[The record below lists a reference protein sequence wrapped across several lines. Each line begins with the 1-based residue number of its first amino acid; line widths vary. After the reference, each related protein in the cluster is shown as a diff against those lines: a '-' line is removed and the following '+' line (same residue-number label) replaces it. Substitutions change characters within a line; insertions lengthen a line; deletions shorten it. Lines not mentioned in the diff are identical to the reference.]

1 MAKASSGVAKKGKVT
16 GTSKV
21 ASGNLDQLGRLPSLM
36 SNTIAKKGASTYVTN
51 IGTPLKSGKSKATKT
66 KSATP
71 KKTEQQKLADQYKAL
86 AERLKANNTAD
97 INAYNAEQQ
106 RLANQQRATIG
117 GQYDKQQNQNYINY
131 MMNQRDLPGQL
142 ARLGITGGASE
153 SSQLRANTN
162 YENIKNNTESERNSA
177 LNNITNTMNNNLA
190 QYRLSAASDLRNK
203 LYANEQQRLAA
214 AQKLKEQ
221 QQARQ
226 DAKKQRQYERYRDTI
241 RRFDTIGKVDKA
253 IAKARKSKKPSWQI
267 QLLQAQRAD
276 LVKLAKEEAKTS
288 GGSGG
293 GRSGGGGGYRRSYRR
308 YGSGGSSSS
317 TVETPKE
324 KKDEKEKTVKKKAKK
339 KKYSKYTAK
348 GKGKNYFPMLG
359 DYGSMSV
366 KWVKK

>member
-1 MAKASSGVAKKGKVT
+1 MAKSASGVAKKGKVT
-16 GTSKV
+16 GTAKK
-21 ASGNLDQLGRLPSLM
+21 ATGNLDQLGRLPSLM
-36 SNTIAKKGASTYVTN
+36 ANTIANKGASTYAGNV
-51 IGTPLKSGKSKATKT
+51 GTPLKTAGTKATKT

-71 KKTEQQKLADQYKAL
+71 KKTEQQILADQYKAL
-86 AERLKANNTAD
+86 AERLKANNMAD

-203 LYANEQQRLAA
+203 LYANEHERLAA

-226 DAKKQRQYERYRDTI
+226 DAKKQRRYERYRDTI

-253 IAKARKSKKPSWQI
+253 IAKAKKTKQPSWKI

-293 GRSGGGGGYRRSYRR
+293 RSSGGGGYRRSYSRR
-308 YGSGGSSSS
+308 SYGGGGSSTE
-317 TVETPKE
+317 TVKTPKE
-324 KKDEKEKTVKKKAKK
+324 KDEKEKTVKKKAKK
-339 KKYSKYTAK
+339 KKTSKYTAK

>member
-1 MAKASSGVAKKGKVT
+1 MAKGYETKFTKVSAKSTKV
-16 GTSKV
+16 
-21 ASGNLDQLGRLPSLM
+21 
-36 SNTIAKKGASTYVTN
+36 
-51 IGTPLKSGKSKATKT
+51 
-66 KSATP
+66 TP
-71 KKTEQQKLADQYKAL
+71 KKTPAKAKAKPMTEQQKLNDQYKKMAQ
-86 AERLKANNTAD
+86 RLQKNNTDD

-106 RLANQQRATIG
+106 RLASQQKLQTGA
-117 GQYDKQQNQNYINY
+117 QYDKQQNQNYINY
-131 MMNQRDLPGQL
+131 MMNQKALPGQL
-142 ARLGITGGASE
+142 ARLGITGGAAE

-162 YENIKNNTESERNSA
+162 YENVKNSTESERNSA
-177 LNNITNTMNNNLA
+177 LNNITNTMNNNMA

-221 QQARQ
+221 QLARS
-226 DAKKQRQYERYRDTI
+226 DAKKQRRYERYRDTI

-253 IAKARKSKKPSWQI
+253 IARARKSKQPSWKI

-276 LVKLAKEEAKTS
+276 LVKLAKEEGKTS

-293 GRSGGGGGYRRSYRR
+293 GRSGGGGGYRRSYSRR
-308 YGSGGSSSS
+308 SYGGGGSSTE
-317 TVETPKE
+317 TVKTPKE
-324 KKDEKEKTVKKKAKK
+324 KDEKEKTAKKKAKK
-339 KKYSKYTAK
+339 KKNSKYTAK

>member
-1 MAKASSGVAKKGKVT
+1 MAKSGVAKKGKVT
-16 GTSKV
+16 GTAKK
-21 ASGNLDQLGRLPSLM
+21 ATGNLDQLVKLPSLM
-36 SNTIAKKGASTYVTN
+36 ANTIANKGASTQVRN
-51 IGTPLKSGKSKATKT
+51 IGTPLKTAGTKATKT

-71 KKTEQQKLADQYKAL
+71 KKTEQQVLADQYKAL

-97 INAYNAEQQ
+97 INAYHAEQQ

-221 QQARQ
+221 QQARS
-226 DAKKQRQYERYRDTI
+226 DAKKQRRYERYRDTI

-253 IAKARKSKKPSWQI
+253 IAKAKKTKQPSWKI
-267 QLLQAQRAD
+267 QLLQAQKAD
-276 LVKLAKEEAKTS
+276 LVKLAKEEGKTS

-308 YGSGGSSSS
+308 YGGGGSSSE
-317 TVETPKE
+317 TVKAPKE
-324 KKDEKEKTVKKKAKK
+324 KDEKEKTEKKSKKK

>member
-1 MAKASSGVAKKGKVT
+1 MAKSASGVAKKGKVT
-16 GTSKV
+16 GTAKK
-21 ASGNLDQLGRLPSLM
+21 ATGNLDQLGKLPSLM
-36 SNTIAKKGASTYVTN
+36 ANTIANKGASTQVRN
-51 IGTPLKSGKSKATKT
+51 IGTPLKTAGTKATKT

-71 KKTEQQKLADQYKAL
+71 KKTEQQVLADQYKAL

-131 MMNQRDLPGQL
+131 MMNQKDLPGQL

-226 DAKKQRQYERYRDTI
+226 DAKKQRRYERYRDTI

-253 IAKARKSKKPSWQI
+253 IAKAKKTKQPSWKI

-276 LVKLAKEEAKTS
+276 LVAKAAEEAKTS
-288 GGSGG
+288 SKSSGG

-308 YGSGGSSSS
+308 YGRGGSSSE
-317 TVETPKE
+317 TVKTPKE
-324 KKDEKEKTVKKKAKK
+324 KDEKEKTVKKKAKK

>member
-1 MAKASSGVAKKGKVT
+1 MAKSSGVAKKGKVT
-16 GTSKV
+16 GTSKS
-21 ASGNLDQLGRLPSLM
+21 ATGNLDQLGRLPSLTG
-36 SNTIAKKGASTYVTN
+36 NTIANKGASTYVGN
-51 IGTPLKSGKSKATKT
+51 VGTPLKTAGTKATKT

-86 AERLKANNTAD
+86 ADRLKANNTAD

-221 QQARQ
+221 QQARS
-226 DAKKQRQYERYRDTI
+226 DAKKQRRYERYRDTI
-241 RRFDTIGKVDKA
+241 RRFDTIKKVDSA
-253 IAKARKSKKPSWQI
+253 IAKARKNKKPAWQI
-267 QLLQAQRAD
+267 QLLQAQKAD
-276 LVKLAKEEAKTS
+276 LVKLAKEEGKTS

-308 YGSGGSSSS
+308 YGGGGSSST
-317 TVETPKE
+317 TVKAPKE
-324 KKDEKEKTVKKKAKK
+324 KDEKEKTEKKSKKK

>member
-1 MAKASSGVAKKGKVT
+1 MAKSASGVAKKGKVT
-16 GTSKV
+16 GTSKI
-21 ASGNLDQLGRLPSLM
+21 ATGNLDRLGKLPSLM
-36 SNTIAKKGASTYVTN
+36 ANTIANKGASTQVRN
-51 IGTPLKSGKSKATKT
+51 IGTPLKTAGTKATKT

-71 KKTEQQKLADQYKAL
+71 KKTEQQILADQYKAL

-221 QQARQ
+221 QQARS
-226 DAKKQRQYERYRDTI
+226 DAKKQRRYERYRDTI

-253 IAKARKSKKPSWQI
+253 IAKAKKTKQPSWKI

-293 GRSGGGGGYRRSYRR
+293 RSSGGGGYRRSYSRR
-308 YGSGGSSSS
+308 SYGGGGSSTE
-317 TVETPKE
+317 TVKTPKE
-324 KKDEKEKTVKKKAKK
+324 KDEKEKTVKKKAKK

>member
-1 MAKASSGVAKKGKVT
+1 MAKSGVAKKGKVT
-16 GTSKV
+16 GTAKK
-21 ASGNLDQLGRLPSLM
+21 ATGNLDQLVKLPSLM
-36 SNTIAKKGASTYVTN
+36 ANTIANKGASTQVRN
-51 IGTPLKSGKSKATKT
+51 IGTPLKTAGTKATKT

-71 KKTEQQKLADQYKAL
+71 KKTEQQVLADQYKAL

-97 INAYNAEQQ
+97 INAYHAEQQ

-226 DAKKQRQYERYRDTI
+226 DAKKQRRYERYRDTI

-253 IAKARKSKKPSWQI
+253 IAKAKKTKQPSWKI
-267 QLLQAQRAD
+267 QLLQAQKAD

-308 YGSGGSSSS
+308 YGGGGSSSE
-317 TVETPKE
+317 TVKAPKE
-324 KKDEKEKTVKKKAKK
+324 KDEKEKTEKKSKKK

>member
-1 MAKASSGVAKKGKVT
+1 MAKSASGVAKKGKVT
-16 GTSKV
+16 GTAKK
-21 ASGNLDQLGRLPSLM
+21 ATGNLDQLGKLPSLM
-36 SNTIAKKGASTYVTN
+36 ANTIANKGASTQVRN
-51 IGTPLKSGKSKATKT
+51 IGTPLKTAGTKATKT

-203 LYANEQQRLAA
+203 LYTNEQQRLAA

-221 QQARQ
+221 QQARS
-226 DAKKQRQYERYRDTI
+226 DAKKQRRYERYRDTI

-253 IAKARKSKKPSWQI
+253 IAKAKKTKQPSWKI
-267 QLLQAQRAD
+267 QLLRAQKAD
-276 LVKLAKEEAKTS
+276 LVKLAKEEAKSS

-293 GRSGGGGGYRRSYRR
+293 GRSGGGG
-308 YGSGGSSSS
+308 
-317 TVETPKE
+317 
-324 KKDEKEKTVKKKAKK
+324 
-339 KKYSKYTAK
+339 
-348 GKGKNYFPMLG
+348 
-359 DYGSMSV
+359 
-366 KWVKK
+366 

>member
-1 MAKASSGVAKKGKVT
+1 MAKSASGVAKKGKVT
-16 GTSKV
+16 GTAKK
-21 ASGNLDQLGRLPSLM
+21 ATGNLDQLGRLPSLM
-36 SNTIAKKGASTYVTN
+36 ANTIANKGASTQVRN
-51 IGTPLKSGKSKATKT
+51 IGTPLKTAGTKATKT

-203 LYANEQQRLAA
+203 LYANEHERLAA

-226 DAKKQRQYERYRDTI
+226 DAKKQRRYERYRDTI

-253 IAKARKSKKPSWQI
+253 IAKAKKTKQPSWKI

-276 LVKLAKEEAKTS
+276 LVAKAAEEAKTS
-288 GGSGG
+288 SKSSGG

-308 YGSGGSSSS
+308 YGGGGSSTE
-317 TVETPKE
+317 TVKTPEEKE
-324 KKDEKEKTVKKKAKK
+324 KKEKTEKKKAKK

>member
-1 MAKASSGVAKKGKVT
+1 
-16 GTSKV
+16 
-21 ASGNLDQLGRLPSLM
+21 
-36 SNTIAKKGASTYVTN
+36 
-51 IGTPLKSGKSKATKT
+51 
-66 KSATP
+66 
-71 KKTEQQKLADQYKAL
+71 
-86 AERLKANNTAD
+86 
-97 INAYNAEQQ
+97 
-106 RLANQQRATIG
+106 
-117 GQYDKQQNQNYINY
+117 
-131 MMNQRDLPGQL
+131 
-142 ARLGITGGASE
+142 
-153 SSQLRANTN
+153 
-162 YENIKNNTESERNSA
+162 
-177 LNNITNTMNNNLA
+177 MNNNLA

-203 LYANEQQRLAA
+203 LYANEHERLAA

-226 DAKKQRQYERYRDTI
+226 DAKKQRRYERYRDTI

-308 YGSGGSSSS
+308 YGGGGSSSS
-317 TVETPKE
+317 TVETPEE
-324 KKDEKEKTVKKKAKK
+324 KKDEKEKTEKKSKKK

>member
-1 MAKASSGVAKKGKVT
+1 MAKSGVAKKGKVT
-16 GTSKV
+16 GTAKK
-21 ASGNLDQLGRLPSLM
+21 ATGNLDQLGKLPSLM
-36 SNTIAKKGASTYVTN
+36 ANTIAKKGAASYAGSV
-51 IGTPLKSGKSKATKT
+51 GTPLKTAGTKATKAKT
-66 KSATP
+66 ATP
-71 KKTEQQKLADQYKAL
+71 VAKTEQQKLADRYKAL
-86 AERLKANNTAD
+86 ASRLTKNNTAD

-106 RLANQQRATIG
+106 RLAEQQRATIG

-142 ARLGITGGASE
+142 ARLGITGGAAE

-203 LYANEQQRLAA
+203 LYANEQQRLVA

-221 QQARQ
+221 QKAEK
-226 DAKKQRQYERYRDTI
+226 DTKKQRQYERYRDTI
-241 RRFDTIGKVDKA
+241 RRFDTIKKVDNA
-253 IAKARKSKKPSWQI
+253 IAKARKGKKPAWQI

-276 LVKLAKEEAKTS
+276 LVAKATEEAKTS
-288 GGSGG
+288 SKSSGG

-308 YGSGGSSSS
+308 YGSGGSSST
-317 TVETPKE
+317 TVKTPKE
-324 KKDEKEKTVKKKAKK
+324 KDEKEKTVKKKAKK
-339 KKYSKYTAK
+339 KKTSKYTAK

>member
-1 MAKASSGVAKKGKVT
+1 MAKSGVAKKGKVT
-16 GTSKV
+16 GTPKK
-21 ASGNLDQLGRLPSLM
+21 ATGNLDQLGKLPSLM
-36 SNTIAKKGASTYVTN
+36 ANTIAKKGAASYAGSV
-51 IGTPLKSGKSKATKT
+51 GAPLKTAGTKATKAKT
-66 KSATP
+66 ATP
-71 KKTEQQKLADQYKAL
+71 VAKTEQQKLADQYKAL
-86 AERLKANNTAD
+86 ASRLTKNNTAD

-142 ARLGITGGASE
+142 ARLGI
-153 SSQLRANTN
+153 TN

-226 DAKKQRQYERYRDTI
+226 DAKKQRRYERYRDTI

-253 IAKARKSKKPSWQI
+253 IAKAKKTKQPSWKI
-267 QLLQAQRAD
+267 QLLQAQKAD
-276 LVKLAKEEAKTS
+276 LVKLAKEEGKTS

-308 YGSGGSSSS
+308 YGGGGSSTE
-317 TVETPKE
+317 TVKTPKE
-324 KKDEKEKTVKKKAKK
+324 KKDEKEKPVKKKAKK
-339 KKYSKYTAK
+339 KKTSKYTAK

>member
-1 MAKASSGVAKKGKVT
+1 MAKSGVAKKGKVT
-16 GTSKV
+16 GTSKS
-21 ASGNLDQLGRLPSLM
+21 ATGNLDQLGRLPSLM
-36 SNTIAKKGASTYVTN
+36 GSTIASKGASTYAGNV
-51 IGTPLKSGKSKATKT
+51 GTPLKTGKSKATKT

-86 AERLKANNTAD
+86 ADRLKANNTAD

-162 YENIKNNTESERNSA
+162 YENVKNNTESERNSA

-203 LYANEQQRLAA
+203 LYANEHERLAA

-221 QQARQ
+221 QQTRQ
-226 DAKKQRQYERYRDTI
+226 DAKKQRRYERYRDTI

-253 IAKARKSKKPSWQI
+253 IAKAKKTKQPSWKI
-267 QLLQAQRAD
+267 QLLQAQKAD
-276 LVKLAKEEAKTS
+276 LVKLAKEEGKTS
-288 GGSGG
+288 GRGGG

-308 YGSGGSSSS
+308 YGGGGSSSE
-317 TVETPKE
+317 TVKTPKE
-324 KKDEKEKTVKKKAKK
+324 KGKK
-339 KKYSKYTAK
+339 KKTENKPKKKSKGSKYTAK

>member
-1 MAKASSGVAKKGKVT
+1 MAKLSGVAKKGKVT
-16 GTSKV
+16 GASKI
-21 ASGNLDQLGRLPSLM
+21 ATGNLDQLGKLPSLM
-36 SNTIAKKGASTYVTN
+36 ANTIANKGASTYAGNV
-51 IGTPLKSGKSKATKT
+51 GTPLKTGKSKATKT

-221 QQARQ
+221 QQARS
-226 DAKKQRQYERYRDTI
+226 DAKKQRRYERYRDTI

-253 IAKARKSKKPSWQI
+253 IARARKSKQPSWKI

-276 LVKLAKEEAKTS
+276 LVAKAAEEGKTGS
-288 GGSGG
+288 KSSGG
-293 GRSGGGGGYRRSYRR
+293 GRSGGGGYRRSYRS
-308 YGSGGSSSS
+308 YGGGGSSTE
-317 TVETPKE
+317 TVKTPKE
-324 KKDEKEKTVKKKAKK
+324 KDEKEKTVKKKAKK
-339 KKYSKYTAK
+339 KKTSKYTAK

>member
-1 MAKASSGVAKKGKVT
+1 MAKLSGVAKKGKVT
-16 GTSKV
+16 GTAKK
-21 ASGNLDQLGRLPSLM
+21 ATGNLDQLGRLPSLM
-36 SNTIAKKGASTYVTN
+36 ANTIANKGASTYAGSV
-51 IGTPLKSGKSKATKT
+51 GTPLKTGKSKATKT

-190 QYRLSAASDLRNK
+190 QYRLSAASDLRSK

-221 QQARQ
+221 QQARS
-226 DAKKQRQYERYRDTI
+226 DAKKQRRYERYRDTI

-253 IAKARKSKKPSWQI
+253 IARARKSKQPSWKI

-339 KKYSKYTAK
+339 KKTSKYTAK

>member
-1 MAKASSGVAKKGKVT
+1 MAKSASGVAKKGKVT
-16 GTSKV
+16 GTAKK
-21 ASGNLDQLGRLPSLM
+21 ATGNLDQLGRLPSLM
-36 SNTIAKKGASTYVTN
+36 ANTMANKGASTYAGNV
-51 IGTPLKSGKSKATKT
+51 GTPLKTGKSKATKT

-71 KKTEQQKLADQYKAL
+71 KKTEQQVLADQYKAL

-221 QQARQ
+221 QQARS
-226 DAKKQRQYERYRDTI
+226 DAKKQRRYERYRDTI

-253 IAKARKSKKPSWQI
+253 IAKAKKTKQPSWKI

-276 LVKLAKEEAKTS
+276 LVKLAKEEGKTS
-288 GGSGG
+288 GRSG

-308 YGSGGSSSS
+308 YGGGGSSST
-317 TVETPKE
+317 TVKTPKE
-324 KKDEKEKTVKKKAKK
+324 KKDEKEKTEKKSKK
-339 KKYSKYTAK
+339 KKKTSKYTAR

>member
-1 MAKASSGVAKKGKVT
+1 MAKLSGVAKKGKVT
-16 GTSKV
+16 GTSKS
-21 ASGNLDQLGRLPSLM
+21 ATGNLDQLGRLPSLTG
-36 SNTIAKKGASTYVTN
+36 NTIANKGASTYAGNV
-51 IGTPLKSGKSKATKT
+51 GTPLKTAGTKATKT

-86 AERLKANNTAD
+86 ADRLKANNTAD

-203 LYANEQQRLAA
+203 LYANEHERLAA

-226 DAKKQRQYERYRDTI
+226 DAKKQRRYERYRDTI

-253 IAKARKSKKPSWQI
+253 IAKAKKTKQPSWKI

-276 LVKLAKEEAKTS
+276 LVAKAAEEAKTS
-288 GGSGG
+288 SKSSGG
-293 GRSGGGGGYRRSYRR
+293 GRSGGGGYRSSYRSY
-308 YGSGGSSSS
+308 GGGGSSTE
-317 TVETPKE
+317 TVKAPKE
-324 KKDEKEKTVKKKAKK
+324 KEKKEKTEKKKAKK

-366 KWVKK
+366 KWVKR

>member
-1 MAKASSGVAKKGKVT
+1 MAKSSGVAKKGKVT
-16 GTSKV
+16 GTSKS
-21 ASGNLDQLGRLPSLM
+21 ATGNLDQLGRLPSLTG
-36 SNTIAKKGASTYVTN
+36 NTIANKGASTYVGN
-51 IGTPLKSGKSKATKT
+51 VGTPLKTAGTKATKT

-86 AERLKANNTAD
+86 ADRLKANNTAD

-117 GQYDKQQNQNYINY
+117 GQYDKQQNQNY
-131 MMNQRDLPGQL
+131 
-142 ARLGITGGASE
+142 
-153 SSQLRANTN
+153 
-162 YENIKNNTESERNSA
+162 NTESERNSA

-221 QQARQ
+221 QQARS
-226 DAKKQRQYERYRDTI
+226 DAKKQRRYERYRDTI
-241 RRFDTIGKVDKA
+241 RRFDTIKKVDSA
-253 IAKARKSKKPSWQI
+253 IAKARKNKKPAWQI
-267 QLLQAQRAD
+267 QLLQAQKAD
-276 LVKLAKEEAKTS
+276 LVKLAKEEGKTS

-308 YGSGGSSSS
+308 YGGGGSSST
-317 TVETPKE
+317 TVKAPKE
-324 KKDEKEKTVKKKAKK
+324 KDEKEKTEKKSKKK

>member
-1 MAKASSGVAKKGKVT
+1 MAKLSGVAKKGKVT
-16 GTSKV
+16 GTAKK
-21 ASGNLDQLGRLPSLM
+21 ATGNLDQLVKLPSLM
-36 SNTIAKKGASTYVTN
+36 ANTIANKGASTQVRN
-51 IGTPLKSGKSKATKT
+51 IGTPLKTAGTKATKT

-86 AERLKANNTAD
+86 AERLKANNMAD

-221 QQARQ
+221 QQARS
-226 DAKKQRQYERYRDTI
+226 DAKKQRKYERYRDTI

-253 IAKARKSKKPSWQI
+253 IAKAKKTKQPSWKI
-267 QLLQAQRAD
+267 QLLQAQKAD
-276 LVKLAKEEAKTS
+276 LVKLAKEEGKTS

-339 KKYSKYTAK
+339 KKNSKYTAK

>member
-1 MAKASSGVAKKGKVT
+1 MAKSGVAKKGKVT
-16 GTSKV
+16 GTAKK
-21 ASGNLDQLGRLPSLM
+21 ATGNLDQLVKLPSLM
-36 SNTIAKKGASTYVTN
+36 ANTIANKGASTQVRN
-51 IGTPLKSGKSKATKT
+51 IGTPLKTAGTKATKT

-71 KKTEQQKLADQYKAL
+71 KKTEQQVLADQYKAL

-97 INAYNAEQQ
+97 INAYHAEQQ

-226 DAKKQRQYERYRDTI
+226 DAKKQRRYERYRDTI

-253 IAKARKSKKPSWQI
+253 IAKAKKTKQPSWKI
-267 QLLQAQRAD
+267 QLLQAQKAD
-276 LVKLAKEEAKTS
+276 LVKLAKEEGKTS

-308 YGSGGSSSS
+308 YGGGGSSSE
-317 TVETPKE
+317 TVKAPKE
-324 KKDEKEKTVKKKAKK
+324 KDEKEKTEKKSKKK

>member
-1 MAKASSGVAKKGKVT
+1 MAKSASGVAKKGKVT
-16 GTSKV
+16 GTAKK
-21 ASGNLDQLGRLPSLM
+21 ATGNLDQLVKLPSLM
-36 SNTIAKKGASTYVTN
+36 ANTIANKGASTQVRN
-51 IGTPLKSGKSKATKT
+51 IGTPLKTAGTKATKT

-71 KKTEQQKLADQYKAL
+71 KKTEQQVLADQYKAL

-97 INAYNAEQQ
+97 INAYHAEQQ

-226 DAKKQRQYERYRDTI
+226 DAKKQRRYERYRDTI

-253 IAKARKSKKPSWQI
+253 IAKAKKTKQPSWKI
-267 QLLQAQRAD
+267 QLLQAQKAD
-276 LVKLAKEEAKTS
+276 LVKLAKEEGKTS

-308 YGSGGSSSS
+308 YGGGGSSSE
-317 TVETPKE
+317 TVKAPKE
-324 KKDEKEKTVKKKAKK
+324 KDEKEKTEKKSKKK